1 MTDLSVIAEQIAHIE
16 KIANGWCNFALVCAV
31 IGFVLAAACA
41 VYWILLI
48 KKTEVEMPGNPQKT
62 EGVRVAFSKNAK
74 QFQSKT

>member
-62 EGVRVAFSKNAK
+62 WYAKLAFPKNAK
-74 QFQSKT
+74 QYQSKT